1 MNWRITKMGKVKMKS
16 RILEFI
22 ERLKVILATISVLI
36 GVIVQSSAFLVV
48 FIIVI
53 PVFIFSR
60 DSLSVAIKAIVKS
73 GIAKMEG

>member
-1 MNWRITKMGKVKMKS
+1 MGKVKMKS